1 MNYFN
6 PRPAAERYARGRLYF
21 HPLIVERVKKFLSL
35 TEPLFSALDVGCG
48 TGLSSHALREIALSV
63 TGADASAEMVA
74 LAPGGNGVRFVVA
87 RAEELPF
94 GEGEFDLV
102 TLSQVFHWLEREKF
116 LAEAKR
122 VLRPDGWLVVY
133 DDYFSAGQM
142 AEDPEFQTWYREKYL
157 VRYPPPPRAE
167 MTFTTE
173 KTERHGLR
181 LLGEE
186 WHGHTVSLSPERL
199 VDYLVTQSNVLA
211 AVEGGGGEIGEAQAW
226 LTEGIRPVFKNA
238 DEKGFLFNA
247 PIWYLQRA
255 GAGARKRPRNIS
267 SQPGGLCR
275 K

>member
-6 PRPAAERYARGRLYF
+6 PRSAAERYVRGRIYF
-21 HPLIVERVKKFLSL
+21 HPLIVARVKKFLSI
-35 TEPLFSALDVGCG
+35 TEPLPSALDVGCG
-48 TGLSSHALREIALSV
+48 TGLSSHALRAIALGV
-63 TGADASAEMVA
+63 TGVDASAEMVA
-74 LAPGGNGVRFVVA
+74 LAPKEDGIRFVVA

-94 GEGEFDLV
+94 GEGKFDLV

-122 VLRPDGWLVVY
+122 VLRPGGWLVVY
-133 DDYFSAGQM
+133 DDYFAAGQM
-142 AEDPEFQTWYREKYL
+142 AENPEFQTWYREKYL

-167 MTFTTE
+167 MTFAAE
-173 KTERHGLR
+173 NTERHGFR

-186 WHGHTVSLSPERL
+186 WHKHTVSLSLERL
-199 VDYLVTQSNVLA
+199 VDYLVTQSNVIA
-211 AVEGGGGEIGEAQAW
+211 AVEGGREEIGEARAW

-255 GAGARKRPRNIS
+255 GAVARKRPSDIR
-267 SQPGGLCR
+267 P
-275 K
+275 